1 MTITKMLWSALAAL
15 GYGAA
20 LSLGLGGLASA
31 GTEPGRVWTH
41 STLSGSNYATQ
52 ASIGDRGGQV
62 FTLIPGVGG
71 KVRLISGAT
80 VSGGQAVWEAPLGY
94 EVLSGRVDSADETN
108 VHAVITRERASNS
121 GQQSVVIRTFTGT
134 ATPVQTTVLHQGSAV
149 GPQVGVHVV
158 PDGTSIVAWW
168 FDQGTAL
175 AQIRQLNPVSGQV
188 IHQRS
193 ISMSYPPLTSC
204 FNPSLGDLF
213 LTGPGLDVGI
223 CLSTGEVLLNSIAS
237 GGTSSS
243 NSLATANSRIFA
255 GVRGFGDHMA
265 VQVYR
270 NFNLPGATYPYM
282 TWFQEEYYGNL
293 SVSSCAVSSD
303 GKLLAIGIYSPNIT
317 GGFGVDILDLDQEA
331 HPRIARVQPFPQ
343 APAGKTLTS
352 LGFADNRTLVGI
364 ATASG
369 SAPELVVFSSQNA
382 QWSLAYSAESPV
394 DQYSVDIAANGRF
407 VCAGVSIVPDAG
419 LQAQVT
425 LTDSRARNL
434 ELRSVP
440 HANAA
445 VDMRLYASPGS
456 RAQVLLSTYLAPNP
470 ITFNNIGTLYVGSS
484 GLIR

>member
-1 MTITKMLWSALAAL
+1 
-15 GYGAA
+15 
-20 LSLGLGGLASA
+20 
-31 GTEPGRVWTH
+31 
-41 STLSGSNYATQ
+41 
-52 ASIGDRGGQV
+52 
-62 FTLIPGVGG
+62 
-71 KVRLISGAT
+71 
-80 VSGGQAVWEAPLGY
+80 
-94 EVLSGRVDSADETN
+94 
-108 VHAVITRERASNS
+108 
-121 GQQSVVIRTFTGT
+121 
-134 ATPVQTTVLHQGSAV
+134 
-149 GPQVGVHVV
+149 
-158 PDGTSIVAWW
+158 
-168 FDQGTAL
+168 
-175 AQIRQLNPVSGQV
+175 
-188 IHQRS
+188 
-193 ISMSYPPLTSC
+193 
-204 FNPSLGDLF
+204 
-213 LTGPGLDVGI
+213 
-223 CLSTGEVLLNSIAS
+223 
-237 GGTSSS
+237 
-243 NSLATANSRIFA
+243 
-255 GVRGFGDHMA
+255 VRGFGDHMA

-382 QWSLAYSAESPV
+382 QWSLAYSA
-394 DQYSVDIAANGRF
+394 ANGRF
-407 VCAGVSIVPDAG
+407 VCAGVSIVPEAG

-445 VDMRLYASPGS
+445 VDLRLYASPGS

-484 GLIR
+484 GLIRVPAGIVPSIGYIDLELPLPAQPGQTRYLQSFATNPRQLGSSALQVTTVP